1 MRTHHTGRWFTPSE
15 GNPGFSITH
24 GLLTQRGGKHN
35 KKCDTVG
42 RLGEDATPVAIH
54 ARGNK
59 NRREVGGEGEGGAH
73 KTLVKKIL
81 GMASSDTAQLY

>member
-1 MRTHHTGRWFTPSE
+1 MDFLNRE
-15 GNPGFSITH
+15 
-24 GLLTQRGGKHN
+24 GGKHT
-35 KKCDTVG
+35 KKCDDVG
-42 RLGEDATPVAIH
+42 GLGQDATPVAIH